1 MRERLLLAIDQF
13 ESGQVAVDFGI
24 GLALRFEAFVKVFH
38 VRELPK
44 ITRVPPL
51 ETSADAKVL
60 VDEAVLRLRAAGVG
74 ADGRS
79 RSARIEDVGVR
90 IVEEASLWQCDA
102 IVLGSVRRR
111 SALPVMVAPAVL
123 RCDTRWPAVRP
134 ISCPTT
140 ARTGPA
146 PDGLATSDPVL
157 MDGVAST
164 IRPEG
169 RCRTVGWHCRSGAV
183 LPRTG
188 AAGHRPAVPC
198 LPPVGP
204 TVHSLG
210 FGHQAVAPHRRPEP
224 RTDRR

>member
-111 SALPVMVAPAVL
+111 GIDRISACGVRESVLRRSALPVMVAPAVL

-157 MDGVAST
+157 
-164 IRPEG
+164 
-169 RCRTVGWHCRSGAV
+169 
-183 LPRTG
+183 
-188 AAGHRPAVPC
+188 
-198 LPPVGP
+198 
-204 TVHSLG
+204 
-210 FGHQAVAPHRRPEP
+210 
-224 RTDRR
+224 